1 MVAQFS
7 HVHAPFPYTDQEQ
20 AARQLQYLG
29 RKPSDARLRFFYH
42 GTDPRK
48 DGDKGRKLEGLNWEA
63 IAKYQRDNRGVYLV
77 INAGGHEDKDIVECC
92 AIFCEWD
99 DIPVQEQLLRWSAVG
114 FLEPTFT
121 VYSGDK
127 SAQPYWVF
135 DKPIT
140 VKQWRELQLLLIE
153 VMGADPANKNPS
165 RVFRLAGGHHVKP
178 GREPQRT
185 EIVQDSGIKYSYELL
200 LKRLLELKA
209 LKNPDPVL
217 PLIPEPEPSE
227 ADIVK
232 LIGEYVPLRKCGGDF
247 RGDCLFCNAAD
258 QFIVKPRHQTFE
270 CLNCGAGGDG
280 DNYASTS
287 DDFLRKYLD
296 RTYRN
301 GRSRM
306 RYKDISVPVP
316 SLVPLSTCLSKE
328 DRALLER
335 GVSQG
340 GRNTQGA
347 KLARDL
353 IGTASHLQSIGQR
366 FEGDARR
373 LLDDYAARCNPPL
386 PEKEVESIWRSA
398 EKDRPGPSC
407 KPEGVEACIRG
418 WYWNN
423 FVKPEQTA
431 SGGSGSGGGGSSGS
445 GSGGGRGFGSGSG
458 SGSGG
463 GDDARDNSKTSIP
476 YQMVK
481 GLLNRSQTPAQLT
494 GELIDLATAT
504 GYQLG
509 GLKDLAKE
517 IEAESSKKDALGE
530 DSIEFTKL
538 LNYRQQDLDLTR
550 VYPVPLA
557 KMLLSK
563 ADSDRIDPAFL
574 HLYLLPISGGQL
586 GANIAIL
593 AKEGETSRDNW
604 LEYPVL
610 WTMPVAPPSS
620 GKSQTQRTIMGPIK
634 RRQDQARA
642 NYKKAIKHLE
652 QLQKQWQS
660 FTLEEKTQL
669 RDTDSDPDTYR
680 AQMPAPPAI
689 ALIEGGSPE
698 GAFKRMSELGAKTG
712 VVLAFD
718 ELSRFLAL
726 DQYKANGGD
735 TRDVLLQA
743 WNGPLSLELQRVDEH
758 KAIHLEQI
766 CIGLTGGMQT
776 ARVRKMGSDPDDGD
790 GLLSR
795 LLMGLTKTPE
805 NFAKWSNTKVGIDEG
820 LSGLYDHLRDLHH
833 HLRSRATISRDKTD
847 SPIQHAYSSSPTDLL
862 KEGCPSYP
870 RTHLGAGLP
879 DVDEQ
884 GQQPTVILSFT
895 LEAEVRWQRWWE
907 ELRRGMKTFE
917 HEFPALFG
925 YLGKMLSQTLR
936 LALVLHAIE
945 LKYEVKANP
954 LQIELETLER
964 AIYTA
969 RWHIGQYRLILSG
982 IDDAS
987 LPEEMAK
994 IHAFA
999 LRKGKEVSAEQVQN
1013 TVFKRCTR
1021 KPTLA
1026 TIRQWFETM
1035 ALCGA
1040 ATLVGAGRE
1049 LKMIAKSLVNT
1060 VTKTVGIP
1068 TNSDQNSDRSKKAG
1082 SDAVLGVQEL
1092 ETRRSDNSDYYL
1104 EPLETKTSGFDQEI
1118 LNSNHSTNSRKCR
1131 KSSSS
1136 SGCNPT
1142 PEPVVGSSSQSDFE
1156 SDSIGNS
1163 DEPENTEIEQP
1174 LNDVEMASWYQRL
1187 NACKSLDDATDFYT
1201 AMEALPESERHQ
1213 FESSV
1218 PQAKWEW
1225 LFNLPESPQ
1234 LESPE
1239 PELVPEVQCFESPE
1253 PELVPEVQCFESPEP
1268 EPTLEELKALLLA
1281 CDTLAAL
1288 SSLKRTYKKTIAK
1301 AYRSMN
1307 ESEQAQVDALAAL
1320 QVPHKVFKYLGEEI
1334 KLGAERLI
1342 KGTLVYI
1349 DPKAQVRSN
1358 ARSALVWA
1366 INGVSSGW
1374 LNPIE
1379 VSLSLL
1385 KEVIKIILP
1394 NENQSGGQQLGLI

>member
-7 HVHAPFPYTDQEQ
+7 HAPFPYTDQEQ

-29 RKPSDARLRFFYH
+29 RKPEDARLRFFYH

-48 DGDKGRKLEGLNWEA
+48 DGDKGRKLEGMQWEA
-63 IAKYQRDNRGVYLV
+63 LARYQRDNRGVYLV
-77 INAGGHEDKDIVECC
+77 INAGGHEDKDIVEFN

-99 DIPVQEQLLRWSAVG
+99 DCPVAEQLLRWSVVG

-127 SAQPYWVF
+127 SAQPYWVV
-135 DKPIT
+135 DRQIT
-140 VKQWRELQLLLIE
+140 EKQWRELQLLVIE

-165 RVFRLAGGHHVKP
+165 RVFRLAGGWHCKP

-185 EIVQDSGIKYSYELL
+185 EIVQESGIKYSYELL
-200 LKRLLELKA
+200 LERLKELKA
-209 LKNPDPVL
+209 LKTPQPATPL
-217 PLIPEPEPSE
+217 PLEQSPVS
-227 ADIVK
+227 ADMVE
-232 LIGEYVPLRKCGGDF
+232 LIGEYVPLRECGGDF
-247 RGDCLFCNAAD
+247 RGDCPFCNAAD
-258 QFIVKPRHQTFE
+258 QFIVKSRSETFE
-270 CLNCGAGGDG
+270 CLNCGSGGDA

-287 DDFLRKYLD
+287 DDFLRKYQ
-296 RTYRN
+296 RTYRG
-301 GRSRM
+301 GRERM

-316 SLVPLSTCLSKE
+316 QLVPLSTCLSKE
-328 DRALLER
+328 SRALLES

-373 LLDDYAARCNPPL
+373 SLDDYAARCNPPL
-386 PEKEVESIWRSA
+386 HDKEVEAIWRSA

-431 SGGSGSGGGGSSGS
+431 SGGGRSGGS

-463 GDDARDNSKTSIP
+463 DDGLDDSKTSIP

-481 GLLNRSQTPAQLT
+481 GLLNLSQTPAQLT

-517 IEAESSKKDALGE
+517 IEAEHSIKDALGE

-538 LNYRQQDLDLTR
+538 LNYRQQDLDLNR
-550 VYPVPLA
+550 VYPGPLA

-593 AKEGETSRDNW
+593 AKDGETSRDNW

-660 FTLEEKTQL
+660 FTQEEKTRL
-669 RDTDSDPDTYR
+669 KDTFSDPDTYR

-689 ALIEGGSPE
+689 AIIEGGSPE

-758 KAIHLEQI
+758 KSIHLEQI
-766 CIGLTGGMQT
+766 CVGLTGGMQT
-776 ARVRKMGSDPDDGD
+776 ARVRKMASDPDDGD

-820 LSGLYDHLRDLHH
+820 LSGLYDHLHDLHH
-833 HLRSRATISRDKTD
+833 DLRSR
-847 SPIQHAYSSSPTDLL
+847 
-862 KEGCPSYP
+862 
-870 RTHLGAGLP
+870 AGLP

-895 LEAEVRWQRWWE
+895 PIAEVRWQRWWE

-917 HEFPALFG
+917 HENPALFG

-954 LQIELETLER
+954 QQIELETLER

-969 RWHIGQYRLILSG
+969 RWHIGQYRLLLSG

-987 LPEEMAK
+987 LPADMAK
-994 IHAFA
+994 IHQYA
-999 LRKGKEVSAEQVQN
+999 LRKGSEVSAEQVQN
-1013 TVFKRCTR
+1013 TVFKRCER

-1035 ALCGA
+1035 ASSGA

-1049 LKMIAKSLVNT
+1049 LKLLALSLVNT
-1060 VTKTVGIP
+1060 VAKKVGIP
-1068 TNSDQNSDRSKKAG
+1068 TNSDQNSDTSKQPG
-1082 SDAVLGVQEL
+1082 SDAVQGEQEV
-1092 ETRRSDNSDYYL
+1092 EQKISDNSDSCL
-1104 EPLETKTSGFDQEI
+1104 EPLETNPRDEFWDNTDSPRLGELSAPVEKHVVKGCPCYPEKLLPSGPFQES
-1118 LNSNHSTNSRKCR
+1118 LNSNHSPNGRKCR
-1131 KSSSS
+1131 NESSS

-1142 PEPVVGSSSQSDFE
+1142 PEPVVASSSQSDFQ

-1163 DEPENTEIEQP
+1163 DELPQNTENTQP

-1187 NACKSLDDATDFYT
+1187 NACKSLDDATDFYV
-1201 AMEALPESERHQ
+1201 AMEALPEYERHQ

-1218 PQAKWEW
+1218 PQELWEW
-1225 LFNLPESPQ
+1225 LFNLPESPH
-1234 LESPE
+1234 
-1239 PELVPEVQCFESPE
+1239 PELVPEVQLQESPE
-1253 PELVPEVQCFESPEP
+1253 PEQ
-1268 EPTLEELKALLLA
+1268 TLEELKALLLA

-1288 SSLKRTYKKTIAK
+1288 SSLKQTHKKTIGK

-1307 ESEQAQVDALAAL
+1307 ELEQAQIDALAAL
-1320 QVPHKVFKYLGEEI
+1320 AVPHAVFKYLGEEI

-1349 DPKAQVRSN
+1349 DPRAQVRSN

-1374 LNPIE
+1374 LTPIE

-1385 KEVIKIILP
+1385 KEVIKTMSP